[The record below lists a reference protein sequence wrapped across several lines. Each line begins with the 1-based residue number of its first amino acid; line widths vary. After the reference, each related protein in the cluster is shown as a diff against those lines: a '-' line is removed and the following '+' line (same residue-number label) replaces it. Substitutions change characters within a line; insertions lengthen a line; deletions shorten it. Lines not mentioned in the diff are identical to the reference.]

1 MIKKY
6 TFLIFALSVPV
17 IVVAQDLFSK
27 SNAYQFANYLYT
39 QLDFELAEMEYQR
52 LFFAQKS
59 DSLAAARYF
68 ECNYQLQNYTKTQKV
83 YQQYYKALPVQDAF
97 VNNVYLR
104 SLVLLNA
111 PELQL
116 ELNEIKPVHRD
127 YYALTSY
134 ILQSDWDKAHQL
146 YAASSDDWCKKHASI
161 LVLQETMQYKKPAL
175 AAAMSAVIPGAGKAY
190 TGYWQDAVFSF
201 LFVSLGAWQAYR
213 GFDKKGVES
222 VYGWIYGGLSA
233 GFYIGDIFGS
243 YKAANKRNY
252 SINHEL
258 HHQVKATFLSTDF

>member
-1 MIKKY
+1 MIKKHLIL
-6 TFLIFALSVPV
+6 FLALSVNV
-17 IVVAQDLFSK
+17 LVVAQDLFSR

-52 LFFAQKS
+52 LFFAQTS

-68 ECNYQLQNYTKTQKV
+68 ECNYQLQNYAKTQKV
-83 YQQYYKALPVQDAF
+83 YQKYYKQLPEKDAY

-116 ELNEIKPVHRD
+116 ELDEIKPLHRD
-127 YYALTSY
+127 YYTLTSY
-134 ILQSDWDKAHQL
+134 ILQSDWEKAHQL
-146 YAASSDDWCKKHASI
+146 FAASNDDWCKKHASI
-161 LVLQETMQYKKPAL
+161 MVLQETLHYKNPAL

-190 TGYWQDAVFSF
+190 SGYWQDAVFSF

-213 GFDKKGVES
+213 GFDKKGVKS
-222 VYGWIYGGLSA
+222 AYGWIYGGLSA

-243 YKAANKRNY
+243 YKAANKKNY

-258 HHQVKATFLSTDF
+258 HHQVTDTFLSTAF